1 MLRWY
6 DPHNGTGD
14 VPVPRSCRKKGEWLF
29 EDSLEKF
36 CGATKYLLGLLRLT
50 LFTIEKKQERTTEK
64 GQGQESFT
72 FVHCFSLKAQE
83 RKLRDIPGSEEA

>member
-50 LFTIEKKQERTTEK
+50 LFTIEKKNRK
-64 GQGQESFT
+64 GQQRRA
-72 FVHCFSLKAQE
+72 KA
-83 RKLRDIPGSEEA
+83 RRASHLYIALVLKLRNEN